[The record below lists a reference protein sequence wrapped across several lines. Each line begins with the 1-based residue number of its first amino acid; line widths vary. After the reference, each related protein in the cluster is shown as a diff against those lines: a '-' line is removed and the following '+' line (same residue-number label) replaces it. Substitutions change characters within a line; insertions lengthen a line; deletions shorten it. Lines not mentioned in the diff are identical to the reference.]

1 MDEYKPI
8 IDFTYK
14 YSYYVF
20 YVTSLIYSIIDVK
33 YIYEIVVLTM
43 VAFIMIYSY
52 KKYIDID
59 TYELVIP
66 DDIRSHHISGLI
78 GFYVLGSI
86 TMMSLVLIVFMY
98 NQDIRAGILLG
109 LYELFEVI
117 WFIKA
122 LDSYF
127 KFSNNYIGINH
138 NTIDTFS
145 DNNI

>member
-1 MDEYKPI
+1 MNDYRSI

-20 YVTSLIYSIIDVK
+20 YIISLIYSITDIK
-33 YIYEIVVLTM
+33 YIYEIISLTM

-52 KKYIDID
+52 KRYIDID
-59 TYELVIP
+59 NFELIIP
-66 DDIRSHHISGLI
+66 DDIRTYQISGLI

-86 TMMSLVLIVFMY
+86 TMMSLVLIIFMF
-98 NQDIRAGILLG
+98 NQDIKAGIALG

-122 LDSYF
+122 IDSYF
-127 KFSNNYIGINH
+127 KFTNDYINVNNN
-138 NTIDTFS
+138 
-145 DNNI
+145 DNI